1 MPEARFT
8 ISFLPGHRSGKFP
21 AGTTFRDA
29 ALQLGVLIDSTCSG
43 MGRCGQCR
51 VEIKGP
57 ASPMTP
63 LERELLSPQEIDK
76 GVRLSCQ
83 AEVHGDAVC
92 LVPESSTTALA
103 SIMVE
108 GQTTAQAFDP
118 ELQLVELSLREHRLG
133 EKFFEM
139 EHLLQALALRGAPV
153 TQYPLSVVQILPQ
166 ILQQSRDVTA
176 VVYRDRLLAVEPGG
190 NAPAAFGVAVDVG
203 TTTLA
208 AKLVDLR
215 EGQVVAVASAANP
228 QRAVGGDVIS
238 RVHYLREQN
247 PQNGLKHLHRL
258 IIRAINELIDRLCD
272 DAGVSPDRIFKLTLI
287 GNTIMQHLALGV
299 DPSALTE
306 KPYTP
311 VVQGPLTVPA
321 AELKLSMHSQGVVY
335 AVANLGCFVGS
346 DITAVLTVL
355 NLERSRAPQLVVDIG
370 TNGEM
375 VLASEGRLVCTSS
388 PAGPAWEGASIE
400 WGTPAVAGAI
410 ERARVV
416 DGDVQFTTIAHR
428 PAIGICGSGLVDL
441 VCEFRR
447 CGLIDASGRI
457 LPPDRT
463 ADAPNALRRR
473 LVVRDSGAC
482 DIRIAPAADGRWILL
497 TQKDIREV
505 QLAKA
510 AIRAGIEMLLRELQV
525 EAADLQRVFIA
536 GAFGNHLRGEDAV
549 ALGLLPEI
557 PPERIYFIGN
567 AALAGAEAVLTSK
580 AAREKAEHLAQ
591 KVDFVEIADKLEFQ
605 DVFVEAMRFPEI
617 A

>member
-1 MPEARFT
+1 MPETRFT
-8 ISFLPGHRSGKFP
+8 VSFLPGHRSGKFP
-21 AGTTFRDA
+21 SGTTLRDA
-29 ALQLGVLIDSTCSG
+29 ALQLGVLIDSTCAG

-51 VEIKGP
+51 VEVKGP
-57 ASPMTP
+57 ASPLTA
-63 LERELLSPQEIDK
+63 LERELLSPQEINK

-83 AEVHGDAVC
+83 AEIRADAVC
-92 LVPESSTTALA
+92 LVPETSTTTIA
-103 SIMVE
+103 SILVE
-108 GQTTAQAFDP
+108 GQAEVQEFDP
-118 ELQLVELSLREHRLG
+118 DLQLVKLSLREHRLG
-133 EKFFEM
+133 ETFFEM
-139 EHLLQALALRGAPV
+139 EHLLQVMAQRGAPV
-153 TQYPLSVVQILPQ
+153 TSYPLSVVQTLPQ
-166 ILQQSRDVTA
+166 VLRQGRDVTA
-176 VVYRDRLLAVEPGG
+176 VVYRDRLLALESGRE
-190 NAPAAFGVAVDVG
+190 APAVFGVAVDVG

-208 AKLVDLR
+208 AKLVDLS
-215 EGQVVAVASAANP
+215 EGQVVAVASETNP
-228 QRAVGGDVIS
+228 QRAVGGDVIA

-247 PQNGLKHLHRL
+247 PQNGLKYLHRL
-258 IIRAINELIDRLCD
+258 VIRAINTLIDRLCE
-272 DAGVSPDRIFKLTLI
+272 DAGVSPDRIFKLTLV

-311 VVQGPLTVPA
+311 AVKGPLTVPA
-321 AELKLSMHSQGVVY
+321 AELKLSMHPQGVVY
-335 AVANLGCFVGS
+335 AIANLGCFVGS

-355 NLERSRAPQLVVDIG
+355 DLERGGAPQLVVDIG

-375 VLASEGRLVCTSS
+375 VLAAGGRIICTSS

-416 DGDVQFTTIAHR
+416 DGDVQFTTIAR
-428 PAIGICGSGLVDL
+428 QPAIGICGSGLVDL

-457 LPPDRT
+457 LPPER
-463 ADAPNALRRR
+463 AVDAPDALRQR
-473 LVVRDSGAC
+473 LVARESGAC

-497 TQKDIREV
+497 KQKDIREV

-510 AIRAGIEMLLRELQV
+510 AIRAGIEILLRELQV
-525 EAADLQRVFIA
+525 KPVDLQRVFVA

-557 PPERIYFIGN
+557 PPERIHFIGN

-580 AAREKAEHLAQ
+580 VAREKAEHLAQ
-591 KVDFVEIADKLEFQ
+591 KVAFVEIAEKPEFQ

-617 A
+617 I